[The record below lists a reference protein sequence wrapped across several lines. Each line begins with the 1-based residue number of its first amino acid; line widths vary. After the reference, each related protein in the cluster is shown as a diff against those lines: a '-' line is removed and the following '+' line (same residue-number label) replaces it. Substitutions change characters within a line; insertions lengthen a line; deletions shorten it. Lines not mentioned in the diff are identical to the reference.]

1 MARTEW
7 RAKEFTP
14 GLVKTRS
21 VYCLSLATSKLLRAH
36 SDSAIHIDTPFSRL
50 LDKPLIMVAGMAPT
64 TVKAGFVSAVFFAGY
79 CIKRGRYNSAARLR
93 VDKLT

>member
-1 MARTEW
+1 MVYALLLWATRPRASSNVGNAQNMARTEW

-14 GLVKTRS
+14 G
-21 VYCLSLATSKLLRAH
+21 

-64 TVKAGFVSAVFFAGY
+64 TSSRVCSAST
-79 CIKRGRYNSAARLR
+79 RGPFIRHVGKVL
-93 VDKLT
+93 